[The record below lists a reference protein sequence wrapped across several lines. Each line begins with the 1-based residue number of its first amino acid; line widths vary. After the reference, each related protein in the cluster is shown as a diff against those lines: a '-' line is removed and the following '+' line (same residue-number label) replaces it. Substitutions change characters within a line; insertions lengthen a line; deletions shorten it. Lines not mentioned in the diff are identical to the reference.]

1 VPPWRFIIY
10 TVSEKKKAG
19 MRRRWK
25 EDKRQRE
32 VGNWGEDEGRAA
44 LEGGATIRE
53 GRKYIVSICEH
64 RDKTIIL

>member
-1 VPPWRFIIY
+1 
-10 TVSEKKKAG
+10 
-19 MRRRWK
+19 MRRRRAVEGGQTAAGGWG
-25 EDKRQRE
+25 
-32 VGNWGEDEGRAA
+32 VGGGAA

>member
-1 VPPWRFIIY
+1 M
-10 TVSEKKKAG
+10 SEKKKPGDEASAASG
-19 MRRRWK
+19 GRRTNDSGRL
-25 EDKRQRE
+25 EIGR
-32 VGNWGEDEGRAA
+32 WGERGGDRAA